1 MRRKRSSVLV
11 MGMFLLTVGCAVA
24 GCAVAAQN
32 QQAPIGAQTGDTTA
46 GRAGTSSASFLT
58 WRQALAQ
65 PDSWYGSDE
74 AVRIADNVLLYQRDT
89 GGWHKNLDMAKPL
102 TESEKAKITDEK
114 KDTESTIDNGAT
126 TQQMYYLARV
136 YTATKQ
142 ERFKDA
148 FLKGVDYLLAA
159 QYPNGGWPQYYP
171 LRKGYYT
178 HITYNDG
185 AMMLT
190 MNLLRD
196 ISRKE
201 PIYAFVDQARRARA
215 ERAIQKGLD
224 CILKTQVVVNG
235 QRTVWCAQHDEK
247 TLLPV
252 QARTFEPPSL
262 ASTESIGIARYLM
275 KLDRPGPEVK
285 EAIQAAIAWFEAAKL
300 TGIRY
305 EEITGPAAE
314 GGRDRIVVKDPAAP
328 PTWARF
334 YEISTNRP
342 IFSGRDGV
350 VKYSLAEIERERR
363 AGYRWYSSA
372 ASVLLEKDYP
382 AWRDKWLSNNNDLQS
397 SPAKSASKK

>member
-1 MRRKRSSVLV
+1 MRRKRNSVLV
-11 MGMFLLTVGCAVA
+11 AGVFLLTA
-24 GCAVAAQN
+24 GSTLA
-32 QQAPIGAQTGDTTA
+32 AQTGATPPPERPGA
-46 GRAGTSSASFLT
+46 ARPGAASLT

-65 PDSWYGSDE
+65 PEEWYAGPE

-89 GGWHKNLDMAKPL
+89 GGWNKNLDMAQPL
-102 TESEKAKITDEK
+102 SEGEKARLRAEK
-114 KDTESTIDNGAT
+114 KVAESTIDNGAT

-159 QYPNGGWPQYYP
+159 QYPNGGWPQYFP
-171 LRKGYYT
+171 LRKGYHS

-196 ISRKE
+196 IARKE
-201 PIYAFVDQARRARA
+201 PVYYAFVDEARRARA
-215 ERAIQKGLD
+215 EAAIEKGLD
-224 CILKTQVVVNG
+224 CILGTQVVVG
-235 QRTVWCAQHDEK
+235 GKRTVWCAQHDEK
-247 TLLPV
+247 TLAPTA
-252 QARTFEPPSL
+252 ARSFEPAAL
-262 ASTESIGIARYLM
+262 ASVESIGIARYLM
-275 KLDRPGPEVK
+275 KLDRPTPRIK
-285 EAIQAAIAWFEAAKL
+285 EAVQAAIAWFEAARL

-305 EEITGPAAE
+305 EEITGPGAE
-314 GGRDRIVVKDPAAP
+314 GGRDRVVVKDPAAP

-334 YEISTNRP
+334 YEIGTNRP
-342 IFSGRDGV
+342 IFIGRDGV
-350 VKYSLAEIERERR
+350 VKYRLAEIERERR

-382 AWRDKWLSNNNDLQS
+382 AWRNKWAPDNKVNR
-397 SPAKSASKK
+397 